1 VRDIHRSIS
10 DSAKKFSALA
20 VPREN
25 PDKKMEDH
33 SATAELLL
41 KSIFARHAGC
51 LEVWDRIKEHK
62 KGDNFVVH
70 GITLISFT
78 SNHMLKFTYGEQK
91 IAFVSLKTHF
101 AKVTNRFKDELP
113 DQVQRCRVDADTE
126 RSTVS
131 PKKSWTSTTTS
142 TLQDPGFLTL
152 FAPGR
157 QPSRTLSFISVK
169 SKQRSGTL
177 QT

>member
-1 VRDIHRSIS
+1 
-10 DSAKKFSALA
+10 
-20 VPREN
+20 
-25 PDKKMEDH
+25 MEDH

-78 SNHMLKFTYGEQK
+78 GTTLKFTYGEKK

-101 AKVTNRFKDELP
+101 AKVMNIFKDELP
-113 DQVQRCRVDADTE
+113 DQVRTLSKLASQRYPLSLSSLTIMLTLF
-126 RSTVS
+126 RSTRS
-131 PKKSWTSTTTS
+131 LRTYWTSTTTS
-142 TLQDPGFLTL
+142 TPPSQGYSMRSG
-152 FAPGR
+152 PGR
-157 QPSRTLSFISVK
+157 AL
-169 SKQRSGTL
+169 
-177 QT
+177 